1 MRDVYQHPG
10 VMRGQHWLSTGEMGQ
25 TCYMPASQLW
35 ILFSVQTITLGTANE
50 QHARNKWAY
59 IFKQMYLWG
68 MFMGGE
74 G

>member
-1 MRDVYQHPG
+1 MRDVYQQPA
-10 VMRGQHWLSTGEMGQ
+10 VMSGQHWLSAGEMGQ

-59 IFKQMYLWG
+59 IFKQMYL
-68 MFMGGE
+68 
-74 G
+74 